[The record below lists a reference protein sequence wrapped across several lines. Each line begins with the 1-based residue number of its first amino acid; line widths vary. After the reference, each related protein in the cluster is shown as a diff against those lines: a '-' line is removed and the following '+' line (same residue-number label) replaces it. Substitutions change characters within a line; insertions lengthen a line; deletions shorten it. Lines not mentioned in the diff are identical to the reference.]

1 MSPVTTDKPTTERA
15 LYLPSGTEKIFAI
28 ATAPA
33 LPPAGLGVVLAHS
46 GANNF
51 SAHRNAV
58 WTRLARQLARE
69 GIGSL
74 RFDFAGTGESSGQLV
89 QQLTGQPVTDA
100 TVAMDAM
107 RAAGCR
113 RLLLVGSCFGAIPS
127 VMAGVARDDVAGVIM
142 LSPPL
147 VLPGTGGTAT
157 VRERVRE
164 VVSLPALRTVAT
176 NRDYRRWYFARLA
189 SLAGTRATMQLRR
202 LTAGP
207 PRSGQPERS
216 ASPERSARPQRSAS
230 PERSGLI
237 LERELARL
245 VTGGSRVEVV
255 YGTHDGNLARVSA
268 DPDATR
274 AVRLLRD
281 RPAGLKWTV
290 LEGPVHGLED
300 VGVQE
305 QLIRLIAGRARD
317 LAA

>member
-1 MSPVTTDKPTTERA
+1 MSPPAQVTAHAAVTERVM
-15 LYLPSGTEKIFAI
+15 YLRSGPEQVFAVY
-28 ATAPA
+28 TAPA
-33 LPPAGLGVVLAHS
+33 VSPADIGVVLAHS

-58 WTRLARQLARE
+58 WTRLARQLAGA
-69 GIGSL
+69 GIRSL

-100 TVAMDAM
+100 AVAMDAL

-127 VMAGVARDDVAGVIM
+127 VVAGVARDDVAGVIM

-147 VLPGTGGTAT
+147 VLPGAGRTASA
-157 VRERVRE
+157 RERVRE

-189 SLAGTRATMQLRR
+189 SLAGSRATMRLRQLAAGRPSAGS
-202 LTAGP
+202 LAASAAAGP
-207 PRSGQPERS
+207 GR
-216 ASPERSARPQRSAS
+216 
-230 PERSGLI
+230 GLI
-237 LERELARL
+237 LESELARL
-245 VTGGSRVEVV
+245 VTGGSSVEVV
-255 YGTHDGNLARVSA
+255 FGTHDGNLARVSG
-268 DPDATR
+268 DPDAAR
-274 AVRLLRD
+274 AVRILRGR
-281 RPAGLKWTV
+281 RPAGLRWTE

-317 LAA
+317 LTG